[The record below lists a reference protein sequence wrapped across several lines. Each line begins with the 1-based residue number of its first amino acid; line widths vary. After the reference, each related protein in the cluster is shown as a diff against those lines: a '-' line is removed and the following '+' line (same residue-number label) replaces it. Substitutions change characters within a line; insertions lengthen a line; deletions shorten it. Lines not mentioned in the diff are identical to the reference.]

1 MTKYFIN
8 KAFEVLRAELEVYKG
23 QENPE
28 DGWKLK
34 VLHKV
39 NTMLSESGASHYVPV
54 GAEIYLA
61 TCSHP
66 MNIMTNWGGPFT
78 LTEDGEN
85 FKFHASGIY
94 LQRAITINDHRWVV
108 ETTNLNL
115 WAFWVFDFTWP
126 LSSWLVAD
134 AEPTRLTSR

>member
-54 GAEIYLA
+54 GAEIHLA

-94 LQRAITINDHRWVV
+94 LQRAITINDHR
-108 ETTNLNL
+108 
-115 WAFWVFDFTWP
+115 
-126 LSSWLVAD
+126 
-134 AEPTRLTSR
+134 